1 MLQSLRVWNFALL
14 EEVAIE
20 FGAGLNILT
29 GETGAG
35 KSILIDALGAIL
47 GQRVSADT
55 IRSGADALRVEA
67 VFSLDENDAG
77 LRTLLAEQEVECED
91 DLIILRKVAR
101 TGKGAIL
108 VNGSHVTLTFLK
120 KIASH
125 LVDIHGQ
132 NENLALLREDAQR
145 HLLEGGDSDLRAH
158 LDAYAAVYA
167 DWKEKTRIREDRAE
181 EIEGIGERLD
191 LLRWQ
196 EKEIAEAELEEGEDE
211 ELEAEIR
218 RLSHAERLVEHAAEA
233 NNLLSEDGEEGAA
246 VLSALARVTH
256 ALDEIARYDDG
267 LANAQTMIEEAY
279 ISLQEA
285 SYEVHDYLDSIEA
298 DPARLD
304 KIQMRM
310 DVIDRLKKKY
320 GGTISAVLER
330 LVSIRRELE
339 SVDNYDVDMDQL
351 DKEIAVLYERLKK
364 LASTLTKRRQ
374 EVGRQLSEDIAR
386 ELQSLGMPK
395 ARFRIVVSPEEKY
408 TSRGADSLSMLFSAN
423 VGEAEKPIEKIAS
436 GGELS
441 RIALAIKS
449 IVAARDTGGASMVF
463 DEIDTGIGGR
473 TAQMVAERIA
483 FVAHYKQVLCITHL
497 PQIACMADE
506 HLYIAK
512 CVKGD
517 STVTQVQTLAADE
530 RVREIARMAS
540 GDDVTEA
547 ALANAREMLAG
558 AGKKK
563 AAFQKSGKEI
573 SERLSPLRPCRKSSV
588 QSRGTDRPVRK

>member
-14 EEVAIE
+14 EEVAVE

-47 GQRVSADT
+47 GQRVSSDA

-67 VFSLDENDAG
+67 VFSLDENDAE
-77 LRTLLAEQEVECED
+77 LCALLAEQEIECED
-91 DLIILRKVAR
+91 ELIVMRKIAR
-101 TGKGAIL
+101 TGKGSIL

-120 KIASH
+120 KIAPY

-132 NENLALLREDAQR
+132 NENLALLRENAQR
-145 HLLEGGDSDLRAH
+145 NLLEGGDSDLRTRLA
-158 LDAYAAVYA
+158 AYAQVYA
-167 DWKEKTRIREDRAE
+167 DWKEKTRLREERAE
-181 EIEGIGERLD
+181 EIEDIGERLE

-196 EKEIAEAELEEGEDE
+196 EKEIAEAELTVGEDE
-211 ELEAEIR
+211 ELETEIR
-218 RLSHAERLVEHAAEA
+218 RLSHAERLVENAAEA
-233 NNLLSEDGEEGAA
+233 VNLLSEDGEEGIA

-256 ALDEIARYDDG
+256 ALDEVARYDDG
-267 LANAQTMIEEAY
+267 LTNAQTMIEEAY

-285 SYEVHDYLDSIEA
+285 SYEVRDYLDSIDV
-298 DPARLD
+298 DPSRLD
-304 KIQMRM
+304 QMQMRM
-310 DVIDRLKKKY
+310 DVLDRLKKKY
-320 GGTISAVLER
+320 GGSIPAVLER
-330 LVSIRRELE
+330 LSCIRRELE
-339 SVDNYDVDMDQL
+339 SIDNYDVDMEQL
-351 DKEIAVLYERLKK
+351 DKEIAVLHDQLKTC
-364 LASTLTKRRQ
+364 AAELTARRQ
-374 EVGRQLSEDIAR
+374 EVGAVLSTDIAR
-386 ELQSLGMPK
+386 ELQGLGMAK
-395 ARFRIVVSPEEKY
+395 ARFRIVVTPEEKY
-408 TSRGADSLSMLFSAN
+408 TSRGADSLAMLFSAN
-423 VGEAEKPIEKIAS
+423 VGEEEKPLEKIAS

-449 IVAARDTGGASMVF
+449 IVAARDTGGTSMVF

-497 PQIACMADE
+497 PQIACMADN

-512 CVKGD
+512 RVKGD
-517 STVTQVQTLAADE
+517 ATVTQVTALSDEE

-558 AGKKK
+558 AEKKK
-563 AAFQKSGKEI
+563 TDFPKKSKT
-573 SERLSPLRPCRKSSV
+573 KN
-588 QSRGTDRPVRK
+588 

>member
-14 EEVAIE
+14 EEVSVT

-47 GQRVSADT
+47 GQRISTDA

-67 VFSLDENDAG
+67 VFSLDESDEA
-77 LRTLLAEQEVECED
+77 LCSMLSAQEIECED
-91 DLIILRKVAR
+91 ELIILRKVAR
-101 TGKGAIL
+101 TGKGSIL
-108 VNGSHVTLTFLK
+108 VNGSRVTLTFLK
-120 KIASH
+120 KLAPY

-145 HLLEGGDSDLRAH
+145 SLLEGGDSELRTQLA
-158 LDAYAAVYA
+158 AYAAVYT
-167 DWKEKTRIREDRAE
+167 DWKEKTRTREERAE
-181 EIEGIGERLD
+181 AIADLGERVD
-191 LLRWQ
+191 MLRWQ
-196 EKEIAEAELEEGEDE
+196 EKEIAEAELSEGEDE
-211 ELEAEIR
+211 ELETEIR
-218 RLSHAERLVEHAAEA
+218 RLSHAERLVENAAEA
-233 NNLLSEDGEEGAA
+233 GNLLSEDGEEGLS
-246 VLSALARVTH
+246 VLSALARITH

-285 SYEVHDYLDSIEA
+285 SYEVRDYLDSIDA

-304 KIQMRM
+304 KIQTRM

-320 GGTISAVLER
+320 GGTIPAVLDR
-330 LVSIRRELE
+330 LASVRRELE
-339 SVDNYDVDMDQL
+339 SIDNYDADMEQL
-351 DKEIAVLYERLKK
+351 DKEIAALCKRLKE
-364 LASTLTKRRQ
+364 LAAHLTARRQ
-374 EVGRQLSEDIAR
+374 EVGAELSKDIAR
-386 ELQSLGMPK
+386 ELQGLGMAK
-395 ARFRIVVSPEEKY
+395 ARFRIVVTPEEKY

-423 VGEAEKPIEKIAS
+423 VGEEEKPLEKVAS

-497 PQIACMADE
+497 PQIACMADA

-512 CVKGD
+512 SVKGEA
-517 STVTQVQTLAADE
+517 TVTQVTALSEAE

-547 ALANAREMLAG
+547 ALANAREMLEA

-563 AAFQKSGKEI
+563 AAFQKKKN
-573 SERLSPLRPCRKSSV
+573 PAK
-588 QSRGTDRPVRK
+588 Q

>member
-14 EEVAIE
+14 EEVAVE

-47 GQRVSADT
+47 GQRVSSDA

-67 VFSLDENDAG
+67 VFSLDESDAD
-77 LRTLLAEQEVECED
+77 LCALLAEQEIECED
-91 DLIILRKVAR
+91 ELIVLRKIAR
-101 TGKGAIL
+101 TGKGSIL

-120 KIASH
+120 KIAPY

-145 HLLEGGDSDLRAH
+145 NLLEGGDSDLRTRLAT
-158 LDAYAAVYA
+158 YTQVYA
-167 DWKEKTRIREDRAE
+167 DWKEKTRLREERAE
-181 EIEGIGERLD
+181 EIEDIGERLE

-196 EKEIAEAELEEGEDE
+196 EKEIAEAELTVGEDE
-211 ELEAEIR
+211 ELETEIR
-218 RLSHAERLVEHAAEA
+218 RLSHAERLVENAAEA
-233 NNLLSEDGEEGAA
+233 ANLLSEDGEEGLA

-256 ALDEIARYDDG
+256 ALDEVARYDDA
-267 LANAQTMIEEAY
+267 LANAQNMIEEAY

-285 SYEVHDYLDSIEA
+285 SYEVRDYLDGIEA

-304 KIQMRM
+304 RIQTRM

-320 GGTISAVLER
+320 GGTIPAVLER
-330 LVSIRRELE
+330 LSSVRSELE
-339 SVDNYDVDMDQL
+339 SVDNYDMDMAQL
-351 DKEIAVLYERLKK
+351 DKEIGVLRKQLKN
-364 LASTLTKRRQ
+364 LAAELTARRQ
-374 EVGRQLSEDIAR
+374 EVGAALSADIAR
-386 ELQSLGMPK
+386 ELQGLGMAK
-395 ARFRIVVSPEEKY
+395 ARFRIVVTPAEKY
-408 TSRGADSLSMLFSAN
+408 TSCGADSLAMLFSAN
-423 VGEAEKPIEKIAS
+423 VGEEEKPLEKIAS

-449 IVAARDTGGASMVF
+449 IVAARDTGGTSMVF

-497 PQIACMADE
+497 PQIACMADN

-512 CVKGD
+512 RVKGD
-517 STVTQVQTLAADE
+517 ATVTQVTALSDEE

-558 AGKKK
+558 AEKKK
-563 AAFQKSGKEI
+563 TDFPKKSKT
-573 SERLSPLRPCRKSSV
+573 KN
-588 QSRGTDRPVRK
+588 

>member
-14 EEVAIE
+14 EEVAVV

-47 GQRVSADT
+47 GHRISVDA
-55 IRSGADALRVEA
+55 IRSGCDALRVEA
-67 VFSLDENDAG
+67 VFSLDEKETE
-77 LRTLLAEQEVECED
+77 LRSLLADQEIECED
-91 DLIILRKVAR
+91 ELIILRKVAR
-101 TGKGAIL
+101 TGKGSIL
-108 VNGSHVTLTFLK
+108 INGNHVTLTFLK
-120 KIASH
+120 KLAPY

-145 HLLEGGDSDLRAH
+145 DLLEGGDSDLRAH
-158 LDAYAAVYA
+158 LAAYTAVYA
-167 DWKEKTRIREDRAE
+167 DWKEKTRIREERAE
-181 EIEGIGERLD
+181 EIEDIGARLD
-191 LLRWQ
+191 MLRWQ
-196 EKEIAEAELEEGEDE
+196 EREMAEADLTEGEDE
-211 ELEAEIR
+211 ELAAEIR
-218 RLSHAERLVEHAAEA
+218 RLSNAERLVENAAEA
-233 NNLLSEDGEEGAA
+233 GNLLSEDGEAGIS
-246 VLSALARVTH
+246 VLSALARITH
-256 ALDEIARYDDG
+256 VLDEIARYDDG
-267 LANAQTMIEEAY
+267 LANAQAMIEEAY

-285 SYEVHDYLDSIEA
+285 SYEVRDYLDGIDA

-304 KIQMRM
+304 QIQMRM

-320 GGTISAVLER
+320 GGTIPAVLDR
-330 LVSIRRELE
+330 LASVRKELE
-339 SVDNYDVDMDQL
+339 SIDNYDVDMEQL
-351 DKEIAVLYERLKK
+351 EKEIAALHERLKA
-364 LASTLTKRRQ
+364 LAAGLTARRQ
-374 EVGRQLSEDIAR
+374 EVGTVLSADIAR
-386 ELQSLGMPK
+386 ELQGLGMEK
-395 ARFRIVVSPEEKY
+395 ARFRIVVTPEEKY
-408 TSRGADSLSMLFSAN
+408 TNRGADSLSMLFSAN
-423 VGEAEKPIEKIAS
+423 VGEEEKPLEKIAS

-449 IVAARDTGGASMVF
+449 IVAARDTGGTSMVF

-497 PQIACMADE
+497 PQIACMADN

-512 CVKGD
+512 RVKGD
-517 STVTQVQTLAADE
+517 ATVTQVTPLSEEE

-558 AGKKK
+558 AEKKK
-563 AAFQKSGKEI
+563 TDFPKKSKT
-573 SERLSPLRPCRKSSV
+573 KN
-588 QSRGTDRPVRK
+588 

>member
-14 EEVAIE
+14 EEVAVE

-47 GQRVSADT
+47 GQRVSSDAV
-55 IRSGADALRVEA
+55 RSGADALRVEA
-67 VFSLDENDAG
+67 VFSLDESDAD
-77 LRTLLAEQEVECED
+77 LCALLAEQEIECED
-91 DLIILRKVAR
+91 ELIVLRKIAR
-101 TGKGAIL
+101 TGKGSIL

-120 KIASH
+120 KIAPY

-145 HLLEGGDSDLRAH
+145 NLLEGGDSDLRTRLA
-158 LDAYAAVYA
+158 AYTQVYA
-167 DWKEKTRIREDRAE
+167 DWKEKTRLREECAE
-181 EIEGIGERLD
+181 EIEDIGERLE

-196 EKEIAEAELEEGEDE
+196 EKEIAEAELTVGEDE
-211 ELEAEIR
+211 ELETEIR
-218 RLSHAERLVEHAAEA
+218 RLSHAERLVENAAEA
-233 NNLLSEDGEEGAA
+233 ANLLSEDGEEGIA

-256 ALDEIARYDDG
+256 ALDEVARYDDV
-267 LANAQTMIEEAY
+267 LANAQSMIEEAY

-285 SYEVHDYLDSIEA
+285 SYEVRDYLDGIDA

-304 KIQMRM
+304 RIQTRM

-320 GGTISAVLER
+320 GGTIPAVLER
-330 LVSIRRELE
+330 LSSVRSELE
-339 SVDNYDVDMDQL
+339 SVDNYDMDMAQL
-351 DKEIAVLYERLKK
+351 DKEIGVLRKQLKN
-364 LASTLTKRRQ
+364 LAAELTARRQ
-374 EVGRQLSEDIAR
+374 EVGAALSADIAR
-386 ELQSLGMPK
+386 ELQGLGMAK
-395 ARFRIVVSPEEKY
+395 ARFRIVVTPAEKY
-408 TSRGADSLSMLFSAN
+408 TSRGADSLAMLFSAN
-423 VGEAEKPIEKIAS
+423 VGEEEKPLEKIAS

-449 IVAARDTGGASMVF
+449 IVAARDTGGTSMVF

-497 PQIACMADE
+497 PQIACMADN

-512 CVKGD
+512 RVKGD
-517 STVTQVQTLAADE
+517 ATVTQVTALSDEE

-558 AGKKK
+558 AEKKK
-563 AAFQKSGKEI
+563 TDFPKKSKT
-573 SERLSPLRPCRKSSV
+573 KN
-588 QSRGTDRPVRK
+588 

>member
-14 EEVAIE
+14 EEVAVE
-20 FGAGLNILT
+20 FGTGLNILT

-47 GQRVSADT
+47 GQRISSDA
-55 IRSGADALRVEA
+55 IRSGCDALRVEA
-67 VFSLDENDAG
+67 VFSCEGDAA
-77 LRTLLAEQEVECED
+77 LAALLAEQEIEYED
-91 DLIILRKVAR
+91 ELIILRKVAR
-101 TGKGAIL
+101 TGKGSIL

-120 KIASH
+120 KLAPH

-145 HLLEGGDSDLRAH
+145 SLLEGGDEELQKLLAD
-158 LDAYAAVYA
+158 YAEVYEG
-167 DWKEKTRIREDRAE
+167 WREKTRLREERAE
-181 EIEGIGERLD
+181 EIENIGERLD

-196 EKEIAEAELEEGEDE
+196 EKEIAEAELSAGEDE

-218 RLSHAERLVEHAAEA
+218 RLSHSERLVENAGEA
-233 NNLLSEDGEEGAA
+233 SNLLSEDGEEGIS
-246 VLSALARVTH
+246 VLSALSRITG

-267 LANAQTMIEEAY
+267 LSNAQTMIEEAY

-285 SYEVHDYLDSIEA
+285 SYEVRDYLDAIDA

-304 KIQMRM
+304 RIQTRM

-320 GGTISAVLER
+320 GGSIAAVLER
-330 LVSIRRELE
+330 LAFIRSELE
-339 SVDNYDVDMDQL
+339 SIDNYDTDMVQL
-351 DKEIAVLYERLKK
+351 DRDIAALCKRLGETAK
-364 LASTLTKRRQ
+364 ALTARRQ
-374 EVGRQLSEDIAR
+374 EVGTALSAEIER
-386 ELQSLGMPK
+386 ELQGLGMPK
-395 ARFRIVVSPEEKY
+395 ARFRIVVTPEEKY

-449 IVAARDTGGASMVF
+449 IVAARDTGGTSMVF

-497 PQIACMADE
+497 PQIACMADA

-512 CVKGD
+512 SVRGD
-517 STVTQVQTLAADE
+517 STVTQVEALSADD

-558 AGKKK
+558 AQQKKTAFQKKK
-563 AAFQKSGKEI
+563 AKK
-573 SERLSPLRPCRKSSV
+573 
-588 QSRGTDRPVRK
+588 

>member
-14 EEVAIE
+14 EEVSVT

-47 GQRVSADT
+47 GQRISTDA

-67 VFSLDENDAG
+67 VFSLDESDEA
-77 LRTLLAEQEVECED
+77 LCSMLSAQEIECED
-91 DLIILRKVAR
+91 ELIILRKVAR
-101 TGKGAIL
+101 TGKGSIL
-108 VNGSHVTLTFLK
+108 VNGSRVTLTFLK
-120 KIASH
+120 KLAPY

-145 HLLEGGDSDLRAH
+145 SLLEGGDSELRTQ
-158 LDAYAAVYA
+158 LVAYAAVYT
-167 DWKEKTRIREDRAE
+167 DWKEKTRTREERAE
-181 EIEGIGERLD
+181 AIADLGERVD
-191 LLRWQ
+191 MLRWQ
-196 EKEIAEAELEEGEDE
+196 EKEIAEAELSEGEDE
-211 ELEAEIR
+211 ELETEIR
-218 RLSHAERLVEHAAEA
+218 RLSHAERLVENAAEA
-233 NNLLSEDGEEGAA
+233 GNLLSEDGEEGLA
-246 VLSALARVTH
+246 VLSALARITH

-285 SYEVHDYLDSIEA
+285 SYEVRDYLDSIDA

-304 KIQMRM
+304 KIQTRM

-320 GGTISAVLER
+320 GGTIPAVLDR
-330 LVSIRRELE
+330 LASVRRELE
-339 SVDNYDVDMDQL
+339 SIDNYDADMEQL
-351 DKEIAVLYERLKK
+351 DKEIAALCKRLKE
-364 LASTLTKRRQ
+364 LAAHLTARRQ
-374 EVGRQLSEDIAR
+374 EVGAELSKDIAR
-386 ELQSLGMPK
+386 ELQGLGMAK
-395 ARFRIVVSPEEKY
+395 ARFRIVVTPEEKY
-408 TSRGADSLSMLFSAN
+408 TSCGADSLSMLFSAN
-423 VGEAEKPIEKIAS
+423 VGEEEKPLEKVAS

-497 PQIACMADE
+497 PQIACMADA

-512 CVKGD
+512 SVKGEA
-517 STVTQVQTLAADE
+517 TVTQVTALSEAE

-547 ALANAREMLAG
+547 ALANAREMLEA

-563 AAFQKSGKEI
+563 AAFQKKKN
-573 SERLSPLRPCRKSSV
+573 PAK
-588 QSRGTDRPVRK
+588 Q

>member
-14 EEVAIE
+14 EEVTVE

-47 GQRVSADT
+47 GQRISSDA

-67 VFSLDENDAG
+67 VFSLDESDEG
-77 LRTLLAEQEVECED
+77 LRSLLAEQEIECED
-91 DLIILRKVAR
+91 ELIILRKVAR
-101 TGKGAIL
+101 TGKGSIL

-120 KIASH
+120 KLAPH

-145 HLLEGGDSDLRAH
+145 SLLEGGDSDLRVR
-158 LDAYAAVYA
+158 LTAYAEVYA
-167 DWKEKTRIREDRAE
+167 DWKEKMRLREERAE
-181 EIEGIGERLD
+181 EIEDIGERLD
-191 LLRWQ
+191 MLRWQ
-196 EKEIAEAELEEGEDE
+196 EKEIAEAELCEGEDE

-218 RLSHAERLVEHAAEA
+218 RLSHAERLVENAAEA
-233 NNLLSEDGEEGAA
+233 SDLLSEDTEEGLA

-285 SYEVHDYLDSIEA
+285 SYEVRDYLDGIDA
-298 DPARLD
+298 DPVRLD
-304 KIQMRM
+304 RIQTRM
-310 DVIDRLKKKY
+310 DVLDHLKKKY
-320 GGTISAVLER
+320 GGTISAVLDR
-330 LVSIRRELE
+330 LSSVRRELE
-339 SVDNYDVDMDQL
+339 SVDSFDMDMAQL
-351 DKEIAVLYERLKK
+351 DKDIAALYKQMKAMAR
-364 LASTLTKRRQ
+364 ALTQRRQ
-374 EVGRQLSEDIAR
+374 KVGMALSEDIVR
-386 ELQSLGMPK
+386 ELQGLGMEK
-395 ARFRIVVSPEEKY
+395 ARFRIVVTPEEKY
-408 TSRGADSLSMLFSAN
+408 TSCGADSLAMLFSAN
-423 VGEAEKPIEKIAS
+423 VGEEEKPLEKIAS

-449 IVAARDTGGASMVF
+449 IVAARDTGGTSMVF
-463 DEIDTGIGGR
+463 DEIDAGIGGR

-483 FVAHYKQVLCITHL
+483 FVAHYKQGLCITHL

-512 CVKGD
+512 SVKGD
-517 STVTQVQTLAADE
+517 ATVTQVEALSADE

-540 GDDVTEA
+540 GDDVTEV
-547 ALANAREMLAG
+547 ALANAREMLAV
-558 AGKKK
+558 AQQKK
-563 AAFQKSGKEI
+563 ATFQKNTKT
-573 SERLSPLRPCRKSSV
+573 K
-588 QSRGTDRPVRK
+588 K

>member
-14 EEVAIE
+14 EEVSVA

-47 GQRVSADT
+47 GQRVSSNA

-67 VFSLDENDAG
+67 VFSLEACDVE
-77 LRTLLAEQEVECED
+77 LRKLLTEQEIEEED
-91 DLIILRKVAR
+91 ELIILRKVTR

-108 VNGSHVTLTFLK
+108 VNGCHVTLTFLK
-120 KIASH
+120 KLAPY

-145 HLLEGGDSDLRAH
+145 NLLEGEDSDLRTRLA
-158 LDAYAAVYA
+158 AYTQVYE
-167 DWKEKTRIREDRAE
+167 DWKEKTRIREERTE
-181 EIEGIGERLD
+181 EIEDIGERLE

-196 EKEIAEAELEEGEDE
+196 EKEIAEAEPVEGEDE
-211 ELEAEIR
+211 ELETEIR

-233 NNLLSEDGEEGAA
+233 GNLLSEDGEEGLA
-246 VLSALARVTH
+246 VLSALARITH
-256 ALDEIARYDDG
+256 ALDEIARYDDT

-285 SYEVHDYLDSIEA
+285 SYEVRDYLDSIDA
-298 DPARLD
+298 DPSRLD
-304 KIQMRM
+304 QMQTRM
-310 DVIDRLKKKY
+310 DVLDRLKKKY
-320 GGTISAVLER
+320 GGTIPAVLER
-330 LVSIRRELE
+330 LSYIRRELE
-339 SVDNYDVDMDQL
+339 SIDNYDVDMEQL
-351 DKEIAVLYERLKK
+351 DKEIAALHEQLKTS
-364 LASTLTKRRQ
+364 AAELTTRRQ
-374 EVGRQLSEDIAR
+374 EVGAALSTDIAR
-386 ELQSLGMPK
+386 ELQGLGMEK
-395 ARFRIVVSPEEKY
+395 ARFHIVVTPEEKY

-423 VGEAEKPIEKIAS
+423 VGEEEKPLEKIAS

-449 IVAARDTGGASMVF
+449 IVAARDTGGTSMVF

-512 CVKGD
+512 SVKGD
-517 STVTQVQTLAADE
+517 TTVTQVTALSDEE

-563 AAFQKSGKEI
+563 AAFQKK
-573 SERLSPLRPCRKSSV
+573 K
-588 QSRGTDRPVRK
+588 KAAKK

>member
-1 MLQSLRVWNFALL
+1 MLLSLRVWNFALL
-14 EEVAIE
+14 EEVAVE

-47 GQRVSADT
+47 GHRISTDA

-67 VFSLDENDAG
+67 MFSLEENDAE
-77 LRTLLAEQEVECED
+77 LRALLAEQEIEED
-91 DLIILRKVAR
+91 GELIILRKVAR
-101 TGKGAIL
+101 AGKSAIL

-120 KIASH
+120 KIAPY

-145 HLLEGGDSDLRAH
+145 NLLEGGDNDLHAQLTAYTEIYRA
-158 LDAYAAVYA
+158 
-167 DWKEKTRIREDRAE
+167 WKEKTRFKEERAE
-181 EIEGIGERLD
+181 EISDIGERLD
-191 LLRWQ
+191 MLRWQ
-196 EKEIAEAELEEGEDE
+196 EREIAEAELNVGEDE

-218 RLSHAERLVEHAAEA
+218 RLSHAERLVENASEA
-233 NNLLSEDGEEGAA
+233 GNLLSEDGDEGIS

-267 LANAQTMIEEAY
+267 LSNAQTMIEEAY

-285 SYEVHDYLDSIEA
+285 SYEVRDYLDGIDA

-304 KIQMRM
+304 KIQTRM
-310 DVIDRLKKKY
+310 DGIDRLKKKY
-320 GGTISAVLER
+320 GGSITAVLER
-330 LVSIRRELE
+330 FAAIRRELE
-339 SVDNYDVDMDQL
+339 AIDNYDVDMEQL
-351 DKEIAVLYERLKK
+351 DKDIAALYARLKET
-364 LASTLTKRRQ
+364 AHELTARRQ
-374 EVGRQLSEDIAR
+374 EVGALLSVDIER
-386 ELQSLGMPK
+386 ELQGLGMPK

-408 TSRGADSLSMLFSAN
+408 TSRGADSLAMLFSAN
-423 VGEAEKPIEKIAS
+423 VGEEEKPLEKIAS

-441 RIALAIKS
+441 RIALAIKA
-449 IVAARDTGGASMVF
+449 IVAARDTGGTSMVF

-512 CVKGD
+512 SVKGD
-517 STVTQVQTLAADE
+517 ATVTQVDLLSADE

-558 AGKKK
+558 AQKKK
-563 AAFQKSGKEI
+563 AAFEKK
-573 SERLSPLRPCRKSSV
+573 KKV
-588 QSRGTDRPVRK
+588 TKK

>member
-14 EEVAIE
+14 EEVTVE
-20 FGAGLNILT
+20 FGGGLNILT

-47 GQRVSADT
+47 GQRISSDA

-67 VFSLDENDAG
+67 VFSLDESDEG
-77 LRTLLAEQEVECED
+77 LCSLLAEQEIECED
-91 DLIILRKVAR
+91 ELIILRKVAR
-101 TGKGAIL
+101 TGKGSIL

-120 KIASH
+120 KLAPH

-145 HLLEGGDSDLRAH
+145 SLLEGGDSDLRVR
-158 LDAYAAVYA
+158 LTAYAEVYA
-167 DWKEKTRIREDRAE
+167 DWKEKMRLREERAE
-181 EIEGIGERLD
+181 EIEDIGERLD
-191 LLRWQ
+191 MLRWQ
-196 EKEIAEAELEEGEDE
+196 EKEIAEAELCEGEDE

-218 RLSHAERLVEHAAEA
+218 RLSHAERLVENAAEA
-233 NNLLSEDGEEGAA
+233 SDLLSEDTEEGLA

-285 SYEVHDYLDSIEA
+285 SYEVRDYLDGIDA
-298 DPARLD
+298 DPVRLD
-304 KIQMRM
+304 RIQTRM
-310 DVIDRLKKKY
+310 DVLDHLKKKY
-320 GGTISAVLER
+320 GGTISAVLDR
-330 LVSIRRELE
+330 LSSVRRELE
-339 SVDNYDVDMDQL
+339 SVDSFDMDMAQL
-351 DKEIAVLYERLKK
+351 DKDIAALYKQMKAMAR
-364 LASTLTKRRQ
+364 ALTQRRQ
-374 EVGRQLSEDIAR
+374 KVGMALSEDIVR
-386 ELQSLGMPK
+386 ELQGLGMEK
-395 ARFRIVVSPEEKY
+395 ARFRIVVTPEEKY
-408 TSRGADSLSMLFSAN
+408 TSCGADSLAMLFSAN
-423 VGEAEKPIEKIAS
+423 VGEEEKPLEKIAS

-449 IVAARDTGGASMVF
+449 IVAARDTGGTSMVF
-463 DEIDTGIGGR
+463 DEIDAGIGGR

-506 HLYIAK
+506 HLYIVK
-512 CVKGD
+512 SVKGD
-517 STVTQVQTLAADE
+517 ATVTQVEALSADE

-547 ALANAREMLAG
+547 ALANAREMLAV
-558 AGKKK
+558 AQQKK
-563 AAFQKSGKEI
+563 ATFQKNTKT
-573 SERLSPLRPCRKSSV
+573 K
-588 QSRGTDRPVRK
+588 K

>member
-14 EEVAIE
+14 EEVAVE

-47 GQRVSADT
+47 GQRVSSDA

-67 VFSLDENDAG
+67 VFSLDENDAE
-77 LRTLLAEQEVECED
+77 LCALLAEQEIECED
-91 DLIILRKVAR
+91 ELIVMRKIAR
-101 TGKGAIL
+101 TGKGSIL

-120 KIASH
+120 KIAPY

-132 NENLALLREDAQR
+132 NENLALLRENAQR
-145 HLLEGGDSDLRAH
+145 NLLEGGDSDLRTRLA
-158 LDAYAAVYA
+158 AYAQVYA
-167 DWKEKTRIREDRAE
+167 DWKEKTRLREERAE
-181 EIEGIGERLD
+181 EIEDIGERLE

-196 EKEIAEAELEEGEDE
+196 EKEIAEAELTVGEDE
-211 ELEAEIR
+211 ELETEIR
-218 RLSHAERLVEHAAEA
+218 RLSHAERLVENAAEA
-233 NNLLSEDGEEGAA
+233 VNLLSEDGEEGIA

-256 ALDEIARYDDG
+256 ALDEVARYDDG
-267 LANAQTMIEEAY
+267 LTNAQTMIEEAY

-285 SYEVHDYLDSIEA
+285 SYEVRDYLDSIDV
-298 DPARLD
+298 DPSRLD
-304 KIQMRM
+304 QMQMRM
-310 DVIDRLKKKY
+310 DVLDRLKKKY
-320 GGTISAVLER
+320 GGSIPAVLER
-330 LVSIRRELE
+330 LSCIRRELE
-339 SVDNYDVDMDQL
+339 SIDNYDVDMEQL
-351 DKEIAVLYERLKK
+351 DKEIAVLHDQLKTC
-364 LASTLTKRRQ
+364 AAELTARRQ
-374 EVGRQLSEDIAR
+374 EVGAVLSTDIAR
-386 ELQSLGMPK
+386 ELQGLGMAK
-395 ARFRIVVSPEEKY
+395 ARFRIVVTPEEKY
-408 TSRGADSLSMLFSAN
+408 TSRGADSLAMLFSAN
-423 VGEAEKPIEKIAS
+423 VGEEEKPLEKISS

-449 IVAARDTGGASMVF
+449 IVAARDTGGTSMVF

-497 PQIACMADE
+497 PQIACMADN

-512 CVKGD
+512 RVKGD
-517 STVTQVQTLAADE
+517 ATVTQVTALSDEE

-558 AGKKK
+558 AEKKK
-563 AAFQKSGKEI
+563 TDFPKKSKT
-573 SERLSPLRPCRKSSV
+573 KN
-588 QSRGTDRPVRK
+588 

>member
-14 EEVAIE
+14 EEVSVT

-47 GQRVSADT
+47 GQRISTDA

-67 VFSLDENDAG
+67 VFSLDESDEA
-77 LRTLLAEQEVECED
+77 LCSMLSAQEIECED
-91 DLIILRKVAR
+91 ELIILRKVAR
-101 TGKGAIL
+101 TGKGSIL
-108 VNGSHVTLTFLK
+108 VNGSRVTLTFLK
-120 KIASH
+120 KLAPY

-145 HLLEGGDSDLRAH
+145 SLLEGGDSELRTQLA
-158 LDAYAAVYA
+158 AYAAVYT
-167 DWKEKTRIREDRAE
+167 DWKEKTRTREERAE
-181 EIEGIGERLD
+181 AIADLGERVD
-191 LLRWQ
+191 MLRWQ
-196 EKEIAEAELEEGEDE
+196 EKEIAEAELSEGEDE
-211 ELEAEIR
+211 ELETEIR
-218 RLSHAERLVEHAAEA
+218 RLAHAERLVENAAEA
-233 NNLLSEDGEEGAA
+233 GNLLSEDGEEGLS
-246 VLSALARVTH
+246 VLSALARITH
-256 ALDEIARYDDG
+256 ALDEIARYDDS

-285 SYEVHDYLDSIEA
+285 SYEVRDYLDSIDA

-304 KIQMRM
+304 KIQTRM

-320 GGTISAVLER
+320 GGTIPAVLDR
-330 LVSIRRELE
+330 LASVRRELE
-339 SVDNYDVDMDQL
+339 SIDNYDADMEQL
-351 DKEIAVLYERLKK
+351 DKEIAALCKRLKE
-364 LASTLTKRRQ
+364 LAAHLTARRQ
-374 EVGRQLSEDIAR
+374 EVGAELSKDIAR
-386 ELQSLGMPK
+386 ELQGLGMAK
-395 ARFRIVVSPEEKY
+395 ARFRIVVTPEEKY
-408 TSRGADSLSMLFSAN
+408 TSCGADSLSMLFSAN
-423 VGEAEKPIEKIAS
+423 VGEEEKPLEKVAS

-497 PQIACMADE
+497 PQIACMADA

-512 CVKGD
+512 SVKGEA
-517 STVTQVQTLAADE
+517 TVTQVTALSEAE

-547 ALANAREMLAG
+547 ALANAREMLEA

-563 AAFQKSGKEI
+563 AAFQKKKN
-573 SERLSPLRPCRKSSV
+573 PAK
-588 QSRGTDRPVRK
+588 Q

>member
-14 EEVAIE
+14 EEVAVE

-47 GQRVSADT
+47 GQRVSSDA

-67 VFSLDENDAG
+67 VFSLDENDAE
-77 LRTLLAEQEVECED
+77 LCALLAEQEIECED
-91 DLIILRKVAR
+91 ELIVMRKIAR
-101 TGKGAIL
+101 TGKGSIL

-120 KIASH
+120 KIAPY

-132 NENLALLREDAQR
+132 NENLALLRENAQR
-145 HLLEGGDSDLRAH
+145 NLLEGGDSDLRTRLA
-158 LDAYAAVYA
+158 AYAQVYA
-167 DWKEKTRIREDRAE
+167 DWKEKTRLREERAE
-181 EIEGIGERLD
+181 EIEDIGERLE

-196 EKEIAEAELEEGEDE
+196 EKEIAEAELTVGEDE
-211 ELEAEIR
+211 ELETEIR
-218 RLSHAERLVEHAAEA
+218 RLSHAERLVENAAEA
-233 NNLLSEDGEEGAA
+233 VNLLSEDGEEGIA

-256 ALDEIARYDDG
+256 ALDEVARYDDG
-267 LANAQTMIEEAY
+267 LTNAQTMIEEAY

-285 SYEVHDYLDSIEA
+285 SYEVRDYLDSIDV
-298 DPARLD
+298 DPSRLD
-304 KIQMRM
+304 QMQMRM
-310 DVIDRLKKKY
+310 HVLDRLKKKY
-320 GGTISAVLER
+320 GGSIPAVLER
-330 LVSIRRELE
+330 LSCIRRELE
-339 SVDNYDVDMDQL
+339 SIDNYDVDMEQL
-351 DKEIAVLYERLKK
+351 DKEIAVLHDQLKTC
-364 LASTLTKRRQ
+364 AAELTARRQ
-374 EVGRQLSEDIAR
+374 EVGAVLSTDIAR
-386 ELQSLGMPK
+386 ELQGLGMAK
-395 ARFRIVVSPEEKY
+395 ARFRIVVTPEEKY
-408 TSRGADSLSMLFSAN
+408 TSRGADSLAMLFSAN
-423 VGEAEKPIEKIAS
+423 VGEEEKPLEKISS

-449 IVAARDTGGASMVF
+449 IVAARDTGGTSMVF

-497 PQIACMADE
+497 PQIACMADN

-512 CVKGD
+512 RVKGD
-517 STVTQVQTLAADE
+517 ATVTQVTALSDEE

-558 AGKKK
+558 AEKKK
-563 AAFQKSGKEI
+563 TDFPKKSKT
-573 SERLSPLRPCRKSSV
+573 KN
-588 QSRGTDRPVRK
+588 

>member
-14 EEVAIE
+14 EEVSVT

-47 GQRVSADT
+47 GQRISTDA

-67 VFSLDENDAG
+67 VFSLDESDEA
-77 LRTLLAEQEVECED
+77 LCSMLSAQEIECED
-91 DLIILRKVAR
+91 ELIILRKVAR
-101 TGKGAIL
+101 TGKGSIL
-108 VNGSHVTLTFLK
+108 VNGSRVTLTFLK
-120 KIASH
+120 KLAPY

-145 HLLEGGDSDLRAH
+145 SLLEGEDSELRTQ
-158 LDAYAAVYA
+158 LVAYAAVYT
-167 DWKEKTRIREDRAE
+167 DWKEKTRTREERAE
-181 EIEGIGERLD
+181 AIADLGERVD
-191 LLRWQ
+191 MLRWQ
-196 EKEIAEAELEEGEDE
+196 EKEIAEAELSEGEDE
-211 ELEAEIR
+211 ELETEIR
-218 RLSHAERLVEHAAEA
+218 RLSHAERLVENAAEA
-233 NNLLSEDGEEGAA
+233 GNLLSEDGEEGLA
-246 VLSALARVTH
+246 VLSALARITH

-285 SYEVHDYLDSIEA
+285 SYEVRDYLDSIDA

-304 KIQMRM
+304 KIQTRM

-320 GGTISAVLER
+320 GGTIPAVLDR
-330 LVSIRRELE
+330 LASVRRELE
-339 SVDNYDVDMDQL
+339 SIDNYDADMEQL
-351 DKEIAVLYERLKK
+351 DKEIAALCKRLKE
-364 LASTLTKRRQ
+364 LAAHLTARRQ
-374 EVGRQLSEDIAR
+374 EVGAELSKDIAR
-386 ELQSLGMPK
+386 ELHGLGMAK
-395 ARFRIVVSPEEKY
+395 ARFRIVVTPEEKY
-408 TSRGADSLSMLFSAN
+408 TSCGADSLSMLFSAN
-423 VGEAEKPIEKIAS
+423 VGEEEKPLEKVAS

-497 PQIACMADE
+497 PQIACMADA

-512 CVKGD
+512 SVKGEA
-517 STVTQVQTLAADE
+517 TVTQVTALSEAE

-547 ALANAREMLAG
+547 ALANAREMLEA

-563 AAFQKSGKEI
+563 AAFQKKKN
-573 SERLSPLRPCRKSSV
+573 PAK
-588 QSRGTDRPVRK
+588 Q

>member
-14 EEVAIE
+14 EEVAVE
-20 FGAGLNILT
+20 FGTGLNILT

-47 GQRVSADT
+47 GQRISSDA
-55 IRSGADALRVEA
+55 IRSGCDALRVEA
-67 VFSLDENDAG
+67 VFSCEGDAA
-77 LRTLLAEQEVECED
+77 LAALLAEQEIEYED
-91 DLIILRKVAR
+91 ELIILRKVAR
-101 TGKGAIL
+101 TGKGSIL

-120 KIASH
+120 KLAPH

-145 HLLEGGDSDLRAH
+145 SLLEGGDEELQRLLA
-158 LDAYAAVYA
+158 AYAEVYA
-167 DWKEKTRIREDRAE
+167 GWKEKTRLRAERAE
-181 EIEGIGERLD
+181 EIENIGERLD

-196 EKEIAEAELEEGEDE
+196 EKEIAEAELNEGEDA

-218 RLSHAERLVEHAAEA
+218 RLSHSERLVENASEA
-233 NNLLSEDGEEGAA
+233 SNLLSEDGEEGIS
-246 VLSALARVTH
+246 VLSALSRITG

-267 LANAQTMIEEAY
+267 LSNAQTMIEEAY

-285 SYEVHDYLDSIEA
+285 SYEVRDYLDAIDA
-298 DPARLD
+298 DPVRLD
-304 KIQMRM
+304 RIQTRM

-320 GGTISAVLER
+320 GGSIVAVLER
-330 LVSIRRELE
+330 LASVRSELE
-339 SVDNYDVDMDQL
+339 CIDNYDTDMVQL
-351 DKEIAVLYERLKK
+351 DKDIAAFYERLEETAK
-364 LASTLTKRRQ
+364 SLTARRQ
-374 EVGRQLSEDIAR
+374 AVGTVLSADIER
-386 ELQSLGMPK
+386 ELQGLGMPK
-395 ARFRIVVSPEEKY
+395 ARFRIVVTPEEKY
-408 TSRGADSLSMLFSAN
+408 TSRGADSLDMLFSAN

-449 IVAARDTGGASMVF
+449 IVAARDTGGTSMVF

-497 PQIACMADE
+497 PQIACMADT

-512 CVKGD
+512 SVKGE
-517 STVTQVQTLAADE
+517 STVTQVEALSADE

-558 AGKKK
+558 AQQKKQVFQKK
-563 AAFQKSGKEI
+563 AKK
-573 SERLSPLRPCRKSSV
+573 
-588 QSRGTDRPVRK
+588 

>member
-14 EEVAIE
+14 EEVAVT
-20 FGAGLNILT
+20 FGGGLNILT

-47 GQRVSADT
+47 GQRISADA
-55 IRSGADALRVEA
+55 IRSGCDALRVEA
-67 VFSLDENDAG
+67 VFSCEESDAE
-77 LRTLLAEQEVECED
+77 LRALLAEQEIEEED
-91 DLIILRKVAR
+91 ELIILRKVAR
-101 TGKGAIL
+101 TGKGSIL

-120 KIASH
+120 KLAPY

-145 HLLEGGDSDLRAH
+145 SLLEGGDSELSARLA
-158 LDAYAAVYA
+158 AYTAVYA
-167 DWKEKTRIREDRAE
+167 DWREKTRIREERAE

-196 EKEIAEAELEEGEDE
+196 EKEIAEAEPVEGEDE

-218 RLSHAERLVEHAAEA
+218 RLSHAERLVENAAEA
-233 NNLLSEDGEEGAA
+233 VNLLSEDGEEGIA
-246 VLSALARVTH
+246 VLSALARITH

-285 SYEVHDYLDSIEA
+285 SYEVRDYLDSIDA

-304 KIQMRM
+304 KIQTRM
-310 DVIDRLKKKY
+310 DVLDRLKKKY
-320 GGTISAVLER
+320 GGTIPSVLER
-330 LVSIRRELE
+330 FASIRKELE
-339 SVDNYDVDMDQL
+339 SIDNYDVDMEQL
-351 DKEIAVLYERLKK
+351 NKEIAALHERLKE
-364 LASTLTKRRQ
+364 LAAELTARRQ
-374 EVGRQLSEDIAR
+374 EVGAALSADIER
-386 ELQSLGMPK
+386 ELQGLGMEK
-395 ARFRIVVSPEEKY
+395 ARFHIVVTPEEKY

-423 VGEAEKPIEKIAS
+423 VGEEEKPLEKIAS

-441 RIALAIKS
+441 RIALAVKA
-449 IVAARDTGGASMVF
+449 IVAARDTGGTSMVF

-512 CVKGD
+512 SVKGD
-517 STVTQVQTLAADE
+517 TTVTQVTPLSDEE

-547 ALANAREMLAG
+547 ALANAREMLAV
-558 AGKKK
+558 AQKKK
-563 AAFQKSGKEI
+563 AAFQKK
-573 SERLSPLRPCRKSSV
+573 K
-588 QSRGTDRPVRK
+588 KAAKK

>member
-14 EEVAIE
+14 EEVAVE

-47 GQRVSADT
+47 GQRVSSDA

-67 VFSLDENDAG
+67 VFSLEESDAE
-77 LRTLLAEQEVECED
+77 LCALLADQEIECED
-91 DLIILRKVAR
+91 ELIILRKIAR
-101 TGKGAIL
+101 TGKGSIL

-120 KIASH
+120 KLAPH

-145 HLLEGGDSDLRAH
+145 NLLEGGDSDLCTRLA
-158 LDAYAAVYA
+158 AYAQVYA
-167 DWKEKTRIREDRAE
+167 DWKEKTRLREERVE
-181 EIEGIGERLD
+181 EIEDIGERLE

-196 EKEIAEAELEEGEDE
+196 EKEIAEAELTVGEDE
-211 ELEAEIR
+211 ELETEIR
-218 RLSHAERLVEHAAEA
+218 RLSHAERLVENAAEA
-233 NNLLSEDGEEGAA
+233 ANLLSEDGEEGLA

-256 ALDEIARYDDG
+256 ALDEVARYDDA
-267 LANAQTMIEEAY
+267 LANAQNMIEEAY

-285 SYEVHDYLDSIEA
+285 SYEVRDYLDSIDA

-304 KIQMRM
+304 RIQTRM

-320 GGTISAVLER
+320 GGTIPAVLDR
-330 LVSIRRELE
+330 LSSVRSELE
-339 SVDNYDVDMDQL
+339 SADNYDMDMAQL
-351 DKEIAVLYERLKK
+351 DKEIGTLHKQLKN
-364 LASTLTKRRQ
+364 LAAELTARRQ
-374 EVGRQLSEDIAR
+374 EVGAALSTDIAR
-386 ELQSLGMPK
+386 ELQGLGMAK
-395 ARFRIVVSPEEKY
+395 ARFRIVVTPAEKY
-408 TSRGADSLSMLFSAN
+408 TSRGADSLAMLFSAN
-423 VGEAEKPIEKIAS
+423 VGEEEKPLEKIAS

-449 IVAARDTGGASMVF
+449 IVAARDTGGTSMVF

-497 PQIACMADE
+497 PQIACMADN

-512 CVKGD
+512 RVKGD
-517 STVTQVQTLAADE
+517 TTVTQVTALSDEE

-563 AAFQKSGKEI
+563 AAFQKNKTVN
-573 SERLSPLRPCRKSSV
+573 K
-588 QSRGTDRPVRK
+588 

>member
-14 EEVAIE
+14 EEVAVE

-47 GQRVSADT
+47 GQRVSIDA

-67 VFSLDENDAG
+67 VFSLEESDAE
-77 LRTLLAEQEVECED
+77 LCALLADQEIEYED
-91 DLIILRKVAR
+91 ELIILRKIAR
-101 TGKGAIL
+101 TGKGSIL

-120 KIASH
+120 KLAPH

-145 HLLEGGDSDLRAH
+145 NLLEGGDSDLCTRLA
-158 LDAYAAVYA
+158 AYAQVYA
-167 DWKEKTRIREDRAE
+167 DWKEKTRLREERAE
-181 EIEGIGERLD
+181 EIEDIGERLE
-191 LLRWQ
+191 LLHWQ
-196 EKEIAEAELEEGEDE
+196 EKEIAEAELTVGEDE
-211 ELEAEIR
+211 ELETEIR
-218 RLSHAERLVEHAAEA
+218 RLSHAERLVENAAEA
-233 NNLLSEDGEEGAA
+233 ANLLSEDGEEGLA

-256 ALDEIARYDDG
+256 ALDEVARYDDA
-267 LANAQTMIEEAY
+267 LANAQNMIEEAY

-285 SYEVHDYLDSIEA
+285 SYEVRDYLDSIDA

-304 KIQMRM
+304 RIQTRM

-320 GGTISAVLER
+320 GGTISAVLDR
-330 LVSIRRELE
+330 LSSVRSELE
-339 SVDNYDVDMDQL
+339 SADNYDMDMAQL
-351 DKEIAVLYERLKK
+351 DKEIGTLHKQLKN
-364 LASTLTKRRQ
+364 LAAELTARRQ
-374 EVGRQLSEDIAR
+374 EVGAALSTDIAR
-386 ELQSLGMPK
+386 ELQGLGMAK
-395 ARFRIVVSPEEKY
+395 ARFRIVVTPAEKY
-408 TSRGADSLSMLFSAN
+408 TSRGADSLAMLFSAN
-423 VGEAEKPIEKIAS
+423 VGEAEKPLEKIAS

-449 IVAARDTGGASMVF
+449 IVAARDTGGTSMVF

-497 PQIACMADE
+497 PQIACMADN

-512 CVKGD
+512 RVKGD
-517 STVTQVQTLAADE
+517 TTVTQVTALSDEE

-563 AAFQKSGKEI
+563 AAFQKNKTVN
-573 SERLSPLRPCRKSSV
+573 K
-588 QSRGTDRPVRK
+588 

>member
-14 EEVAIE
+14 EEVTVE

-47 GQRVSADT
+47 GQRISSDA

-67 VFSLDENDAG
+67 VFSLDESDEG
-77 LRTLLAEQEVECED
+77 LRSLLAEQEIECED
-91 DLIILRKVAR
+91 ELIILRKVAR
-101 TGKGAIL
+101 TGKGSIL

-120 KIASH
+120 KLAPH

-145 HLLEGGDSDLRAH
+145 SLLEGGDSDLRAR
-158 LDAYAAVYA
+158 LTAYAEVYA
-167 DWKEKTRIREDRAE
+167 DWKEKMRLREERAE
-181 EIEGIGERLD
+181 EIEDIGERLD
-191 LLRWQ
+191 MLRWQ
-196 EKEIAEAELEEGEDE
+196 EKEIAEAELCEGEDE

-218 RLSHAERLVEHAAEA
+218 RLSHAERLVENAAEA
-233 NNLLSEDGEEGAA
+233 SDLLSEDTEKGLA

-285 SYEVHDYLDSIEA
+285 SYEVRDYLDGIDA

-304 KIQMRM
+304 RIQTRM
-310 DVIDRLKKKY
+310 DVLDHLKKKY
-320 GGTISAVLER
+320 GGTISAVLDR
-330 LVSIRRELE
+330 LSSVRRELE
-339 SVDNYDVDMDQL
+339 SVDSFDMDMAQL
-351 DKEIAVLYERLKK
+351 DKDIAALYKQMKAMAR
-364 LASTLTKRRQ
+364 ALTQRRQ
-374 EVGRQLSEDIAR
+374 KVGTALSEDIVR
-386 ELQSLGMPK
+386 ELQGLGMEK
-395 ARFRIVVSPEEKY
+395 ARFRIVVTPEEKY
-408 TSRGADSLSMLFSAN
+408 TSRGADSLAMLFSAN
-423 VGEAEKPIEKIAS
+423 VGEEEKPLEKIAS

-449 IVAARDTGGASMVF
+449 IVAARDTGGTSMVF

-512 CVKGD
+512 SVKGD
-517 STVTQVQTLAADE
+517 ATVTQVEALSADE

-547 ALANAREMLAG
+547 ALANAREMLAV
-558 AGKKK
+558 AQQKK
-563 AAFQKSGKEI
+563 ATFQKNTKT
-573 SERLSPLRPCRKSSV
+573 K
-588 QSRGTDRPVRK
+588 K

>member
-14 EEVAIE
+14 EEVAVE

-47 GQRVSADT
+47 GQRVSSDA

-67 VFSLDENDAG
+67 VFSLEESDAE
-77 LRTLLAEQEVECED
+77 LRALLADQEIEYED
-91 DLIILRKVAR
+91 ELIILRKIAR
-101 TGKGAIL
+101 TGKGSIL

-120 KIASH
+120 KLAPH

-145 HLLEGGDSDLRAH
+145 NLLEGGDSDLCTRLA
-158 LDAYAAVYA
+158 AYAQVYA
-167 DWKEKTRIREDRAE
+167 DWKEKTRLREERAE
-181 EIEGIGERLD
+181 EIEDIGERLE

-196 EKEIAEAELEEGEDE
+196 EKEIAEAELTVGEDE
-211 ELEAEIR
+211 ELETEIR
-218 RLSHAERLVEHAAEA
+218 RLSHAERLVENAAEA
-233 NNLLSEDGEEGAA
+233 ANLLSEDGEEGLA

-256 ALDEIARYDDG
+256 ALDEVARYDDA
-267 LANAQTMIEEAY
+267 LANAQNMIEEAY

-285 SYEVHDYLDSIEA
+285 SYEVRDYLDSVDA

-304 KIQMRM
+304 RIQTRM

-320 GGTISAVLER
+320 GGTIPAVLDR
-330 LVSIRRELE
+330 LSSVRSELE
-339 SVDNYDVDMDQL
+339 SADNYDMDMAQL
-351 DKEIAVLYERLKK
+351 DKEIGTLHKQLKN
-364 LASTLTKRRQ
+364 LAAELTARRQ
-374 EVGRQLSEDIAR
+374 EVGAALSADIAR
-386 ELQSLGMPK
+386 ELQGLGMAK
-395 ARFRIVVSPEEKY
+395 ARFRIVVTPAEKY
-408 TSRGADSLSMLFSAN
+408 TSRGADSLAMLFSAN
-423 VGEAEKPIEKIAS
+423 VGEEEKHLEKIAS

-449 IVAARDTGGASMVF
+449 IVAARDTGGTSMVF

-497 PQIACMADE
+497 PQIACMADN

-512 CVKGD
+512 RVKGD
-517 STVTQVQTLAADE
+517 TTVTQVTALSDEE

-563 AAFQKSGKEI
+563 AAFQKNKTVN
-573 SERLSPLRPCRKSSV
+573 K
-588 QSRGTDRPVRK
+588 

>member
-14 EEVAIE
+14 EEVFVE

-47 GQRVSADT
+47 GQRVSSDA

-67 VFSLDENDAG
+67 VFSLDESDAE
-77 LRTLLAEQEVECED
+77 LCALLAEQEIECED
-91 DLIILRKVAR
+91 ELIILRKIAR
-101 TGKGAIL
+101 TGKGSIL
-108 VNGSHVTLTFLK
+108 VNGSHVTITFLK
-120 KIASH
+120 KIAPY

-145 HLLEGGDSDLRAH
+145 NLLEGGDSDLRTRLA
-158 LDAYAAVYA
+158 AYTKVYA
-167 DWKEKTRIREDRAE
+167 DWKEKTRLREERAE

-196 EKEIAEAELEEGEDE
+196 EKEIAEAELTVGEDE
-211 ELEAEIR
+211 ELETEIR
-218 RLSHAERLVEHAAEA
+218 RLSHAERLVENAAEA
-233 NNLLSEDGEEGAA
+233 ASLLSEDGEEGIA
-246 VLSALARVTH
+246 VLSALACVTH
-256 ALDEIARYDDG
+256 ALDEVARYDDA
-267 LANAQTMIEEAY
+267 LANAQNMIEEAY

-285 SYEVHDYLDSIEA
+285 SYEVRDYLDGIDA

-304 KIQMRM
+304 RIQTRM

-320 GGTISAVLER
+320 GGTIPDILER
-330 LVSIRRELE
+330 LSSVRGELE
-339 SVDNYDVDMDQL
+339 SLDNYDVDMAQL
-351 DKEIAVLYERLKK
+351 DKEIGTLRKQLKN
-364 LASTLTKRRQ
+364 LAAELTARRQ
-374 EVGRQLSEDIAR
+374 EVGAALSVDIAR
-386 ELQSLGMPK
+386 ELQGLGMAK
-395 ARFRIVVSPEEKY
+395 ARFRIVVTPAEKY
-408 TSRGADSLSMLFSAN
+408 TSRGADSLAMLFSAN
-423 VGEAEKPIEKIAS
+423 VGEEEKPLEKIAS

-449 IVAARDTGGASMVF
+449 IVAARDTGGTSMVF

-497 PQIACMADE
+497 PQIACMADN

-512 CVKGD
+512 RVKGD
-517 STVTQVQTLAADE
+517 TTVTQVTALSDEE

-563 AAFQKSGKEI
+563 AAIQKNKTVN
-573 SERLSPLRPCRKSSV
+573 K
-588 QSRGTDRPVRK
+588 

>member
-14 EEVAIE
+14 EEVTVE

-47 GQRVSADT
+47 GQRISSDA

-67 VFSLDENDAG
+67 VFSLDESDEG
-77 LRTLLAEQEVECED
+77 LRSLLAEQEIECED
-91 DLIILRKVAR
+91 ELIILRKVAR
-101 TGKGAIL
+101 TGKGSIL

-120 KIASH
+120 KLAPH

-145 HLLEGGDSDLRAH
+145 GLLEGGDSDLRAR
-158 LDAYAAVYA
+158 LTAYAEVYA
-167 DWKEKTRIREDRAE
+167 DWKEKMRLREERAE
-181 EIEGIGERLD
+181 EIEDIGERLD
-191 LLRWQ
+191 MLRWQ
-196 EKEIAEAELEEGEDE
+196 EKEIAEAELCEGEDE

-218 RLSHAERLVEHAAEA
+218 RLSHAERLVENAAEA
-233 NNLLSEDGEEGAA
+233 SDLLSEDTEEGLA

-285 SYEVHDYLDSIEA
+285 SYEVRDYLDGIDA

-304 KIQMRM
+304 RIQTRM
-310 DVIDRLKKKY
+310 DVLDHLKKKY
-320 GGTISAVLER
+320 GGTISAVLDR
-330 LVSIRRELE
+330 LSSVRRELE
-339 SVDNYDVDMDQL
+339 SVDSFDMDMAQL
-351 DKEIAVLYERLKK
+351 DKDIAALYKQMKAMAR
-364 LASTLTKRRQ
+364 ALTQRRQ
-374 EVGRQLSEDIAR
+374 KVGTALSEDIVR
-386 ELQSLGMPK
+386 ELQGLGMEK
-395 ARFRIVVSPEEKY
+395 ARFRIVVTPEEKY
-408 TSRGADSLSMLFSAN
+408 TSCGADSLAMLFSAN
-423 VGEAEKPIEKIAS
+423 VGEEEKPLEKIAS

-449 IVAARDTGGASMVF
+449 IVAARDTGGTSMVF

-512 CVKGD
+512 SVKGD
-517 STVTQVQTLAADE
+517 ATVTQVEALSADE

-547 ALANAREMLAG
+547 ALANAREMLAV
-558 AGKKK
+558 AQQKK
-563 AAFQKSGKEI
+563 ATFQKNTKT
-573 SERLSPLRPCRKSSV
+573 K
-588 QSRGTDRPVRK
+588 K

>member
-14 EEVAIE
+14 EEVFVE

-47 GQRVSADT
+47 GQRVSSDA

-67 VFSLDENDAG
+67 VFSLDESDAE
-77 LRTLLAEQEVECED
+77 LCAMLAEQEIECED
-91 DLIILRKVAR
+91 ELIILRKIAR
-101 TGKGAIL
+101 TGKGSIL

-120 KIASH
+120 KIAPY

-145 HLLEGGDSDLRAH
+145 NLLEGGDSDLRTRLA
-158 LDAYAAVYA
+158 AYTKVYA
-167 DWKEKTRIREDRAE
+167 DWKEKTRLREERAE

-196 EKEIAEAELEEGEDE
+196 EKEIAEAELTVGEDE
-211 ELEAEIR
+211 ELETEIR
-218 RLSHAERLVEHAAEA
+218 RLSHAERLVENAAEA
-233 NNLLSEDGEEGAA
+233 ASLLSEDGEEGIA

-256 ALDEIARYDDG
+256 ALDEVARYDDA
-267 LANAQTMIEEAY
+267 LANAQNMIEEAY

-285 SYEVHDYLDSIEA
+285 SYEVRDYLDGIDA

-304 KIQMRM
+304 RIQTRM

-320 GGTISAVLER
+320 GGTIPAVLER
-330 LVSIRRELE
+330 LSSVRGELE
-339 SVDNYDVDMDQL
+339 SLDNYDVDMAQL
-351 DKEIAVLYERLKK
+351 DKEIGTLRKQLEN
-364 LASTLTKRRQ
+364 LAAELTVRRQ
-374 EVGRQLSEDIAR
+374 EVGAALSVDIAR
-386 ELQSLGMPK
+386 ELQGLGMAK
-395 ARFRIVVSPEEKY
+395 ARFRIVVTPAEKY
-408 TSRGADSLSMLFSAN
+408 TSRGADSLAMLFSAN
-423 VGEAEKPIEKIAS
+423 VGEEEKPLEKIAS

-449 IVAARDTGGASMVF
+449 IVAARDTGGTSMVF

-497 PQIACMADE
+497 PQIACMADN

-517 STVTQVQTLAADE
+517 ATVTQVTALSDEE

-547 ALANAREMLAG
+547 ALANAREMLA
-558 AGKKK
+558 AAEKKK
-563 AAFQKSGKEI
+563 AGFQK
-573 SERLSPLRPCRKSSV
+573 KSK
-588 QSRGTDRPVRK
+588 TKN

>member
-14 EEVAIE
+14 EEVAVE

-47 GQRVSADT
+47 GQRVSSDA

-67 VFSLDENDAG
+67 VFSLDESDAD
-77 LRTLLAEQEVECED
+77 LCALLAEQEIECED
-91 DLIILRKVAR
+91 ELIVLRKIAR
-101 TGKGAIL
+101 TGKGSIL

-120 KIASH
+120 KIAPY

-145 HLLEGGDSDLRAH
+145 NLLEGGDSDLRTRLA
-158 LDAYAAVYA
+158 AYTQVYA
-167 DWKEKTRIREDRAE
+167 DWKEKTRLREERAE
-181 EIEGIGERLD
+181 EIEDIGERLE

-196 EKEIAEAELEEGEDE
+196 EKEIAEAELTVGEDE
-211 ELEAEIR
+211 ELETEIR
-218 RLSHAERLVEHAAEA
+218 RLSHAERLVENAAEA
-233 NNLLSEDGEEGAA
+233 ANLLSEDGEEGLA

-256 ALDEIARYDDG
+256 ALDEVARYDDA
-267 LANAQTMIEEAY
+267 LANAQNMIEEAY

-285 SYEVHDYLDSIEA
+285 SYEVRDYLDGIDA
-298 DPARLD
+298 DPVRLD
-304 KIQMRM
+304 RIQTRM

-320 GGTISAVLER
+320 GGTILAVLER
-330 LVSIRRELE
+330 LSSVRSELE
-339 SVDNYDVDMDQL
+339 SVDNYDMDMAQL
-351 DKEIAVLYERLKK
+351 DKEIGTLHKQLKN
-364 LASTLTKRRQ
+364 LAAELTARRQ
-374 EVGRQLSEDIAR
+374 EVGAALSADIAR
-386 ELQSLGMPK
+386 ELQGLGMAK
-395 ARFRIVVSPEEKY
+395 ARFRIVVTPAEKY
-408 TSRGADSLSMLFSAN
+408 TSRGADSLAMLFSAN
-423 VGEAEKPIEKIAS
+423 VGEEEKPLEKIAS

-449 IVAARDTGGASMVF
+449 IVAARDTGGTSMVF

-497 PQIACMADE
+497 PQIACMADN

-512 CVKGD
+512 RVKGD
-517 STVTQVQTLAADE
+517 ATVTQVTPLSEEE

-558 AGKKK
+558 AEKKK
-563 AAFQKSGKEI
+563 TDFPKKSKT
-573 SERLSPLRPCRKSSV
+573 KN
-588 QSRGTDRPVRK
+588 

>member
-14 EEVAIE
+14 EEVAVE
-20 FGAGLNILT
+20 FGTGLNILT

-47 GQRVSADT
+47 GQRISSDA
-55 IRSGADALRVEA
+55 IRSGCDALRVEA
-67 VFSLDENDAG
+67 VFACEGDAALASL
-77 LRTLLAEQEVECED
+77 LTEQEIECED
-91 DLIILRKVAR
+91 ELIILRKVAR
-101 TGKGAIL
+101 TGKGSIL

-120 KIASH
+120 KLAPH

-145 HLLEGGDSDLRAH
+145 SLLEGGDEELQNLLAD
-158 LDAYAAVYA
+158 YAEIYA
-167 DWKEKTRIREDRAE
+167 GWKEKTRLREERAE
-181 EIEGIGERLD
+181 EIENIGERLD

-196 EKEIAEAELEEGEDE
+196 EKEIAEAELSEGEDE

-218 RLSHAERLVEHAAEA
+218 RLSHSERLVENAGEA
-233 NNLLSEDGEEGAA
+233 SNLLSEDDEEGIS
-246 VLSALARVTH
+246 VLSALSRITG

-267 LANAQTMIEEAY
+267 LSNAQKMIEEAY

-285 SYEVHDYLDSIEA
+285 SYEVRDYLDAIDA

-304 KIQMRM
+304 RIQTRM

-320 GGTISAVLER
+320 GGNIAAVLER
-330 LVSIRRELE
+330 LASVRSELE
-339 SVDNYDVDMDQL
+339 SIDNYDTDMVQL
-351 DKEIAVLYERLKK
+351 DKEIAVL
-364 LASTLTKRRQ
+364 KRRL
-374 EVGRQLSEDIAR
+374 EETAKALTVRRQKAGTALSGEIER
-386 ELQSLGMPK
+386 ELQGLGMPK
-395 ARFRIVVSPEEKY
+395 AHFRIVVTPEEKY

-423 VGEAEKPIEKIAS
+423 VGEEEKPIEKIAS

-449 IVAARDTGGASMVF
+449 IVAARDTGGTSMVF

-497 PQIACMADE
+497 PQIACMADA

-512 CVKGD
+512 SVKGET
-517 STVTQVQTLAADE
+517 TVTQVEALSADE

-558 AGKKK
+558 AQQRK
-563 AAFQKSGKEI
+563 AAFHKKT
-573 SERLSPLRPCRKSSV
+573 KV
-588 QSRGTDRPVRK
+588 KK